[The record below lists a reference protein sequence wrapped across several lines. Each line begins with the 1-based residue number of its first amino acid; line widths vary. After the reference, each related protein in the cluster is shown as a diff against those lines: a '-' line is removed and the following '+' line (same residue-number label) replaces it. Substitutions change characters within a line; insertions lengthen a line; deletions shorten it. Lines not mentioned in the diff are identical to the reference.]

1 MTDFAVRENGEKPV
15 LFVGGVMSN
24 LLMRPRLSERYEAY
38 FAEPSMSS
46 DNAVGTA
53 YLTLAAANGE
63 LKR

>member
-1 MTDFAVRENGEKPV
+1 
-15 LFVGGVMSN
+15 
-24 LLMRPRLSERYEAY
+24 MRPRLSERYEAY